1 MIRPGWLKLYNRTL
15 DSEFWTSSDEPF
27 DWRSAFIHVLL
38 SANWRQGISRKNGHM
53 ITIER
58 GQWLTS
64 IRSLMATFRWSRKR
78 VENWLEGMDTYGM
91 LTHKSVGFGTVLT
104 VVNYDKFQ
112 SDGATVEHTEEHTVE
127 HTAEHKT
134 GHTDSHTVEHTEEH
148 MTDPRSKTTD
158 YRQQTTD
165 SKSPADAGT
174 PPADN
179 EPPIGSPEWY
189 KLHYDDDWG
198 DEE

>member
-1 MIRPGWLKLYNRTL
+1 MIRTGWLKLYNRTL

-38 SANWRQGISRKNGHM
+38 SANWRRGISRKNGHM

-64 IRSLMATFRWSRKR
+64 IRSLMATFGWSRKR
-78 VENWLEGMDTYGM
+78 VENWLKGMDTYGM

-112 SDGATVEHTEEHTVE
+112 SDGATVEHTEEHTE
-127 HTAEHKT
+127 EHKT
-134 GHTDSHTVEHTEEH
+134 GHMDSHTVEHTEEH
-148 MTDPRSKTTD
+148 MTDPRSKTID

-165 SKSPADAGT
+165 SQSPAAAGP
-174 PPADN
+174 PPAVKR
-179 EPPIGSPEWY
+179 EPPIGSKEWLA
-189 KLHYDDDWG
+189 LHYDD
-198 DEE
+198 

>member
-1 MIRPGWLKLYNRTL
+1 MKDYEMI
-15 DSEFWTSSDEPF
+15 D
-27 DWRSAFIHVLL
+27 A
-38 SANWRQGISRKNGHM
+38 
-53 ITIER
+53 
-58 GQWLTS
+58 
-64 IRSLMATFRWSRKR
+64 
-78 VENWLEGMDTYGM
+78 ENL
-91 LTHKSVGFGTVLT
+91 GFGTLLT

-112 SDGATVEHTEEHTVE
+112 ITTDTDGHTN
-127 HTAEHKT
+127 
-134 GHTDSHTVEHTEEH
+134 GHTDGHDNEDTNGHTDGHADGTRYNNIITKKQKEE
-148 MTDPRSKTTD
+148 
-158 YRQQTTD
+158 